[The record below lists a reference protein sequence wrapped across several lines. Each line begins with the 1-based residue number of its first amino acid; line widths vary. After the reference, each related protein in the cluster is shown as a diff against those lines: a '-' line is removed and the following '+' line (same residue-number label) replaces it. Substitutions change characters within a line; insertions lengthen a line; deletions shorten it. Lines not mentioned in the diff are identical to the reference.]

1 MKQTPPVAV
10 LMGSDSDWET
20 VKETVET
27 LKWFGVECEVH
38 VISAHRTP
46 QRASAFA
53 GKAAGRGIKVI
64 IAAAGGAAH
73 LAGVLAAHTIL
84 PVIGIPIKGG
94 ALDGLDALLST
105 VQMPAG
111 VPVATVA
118 LGKAGSINAALLAVQ
133 MLALEPRGSAEEAVR
148 TQEPAEEESGRGQ
161 QAAERP
167 AEGEKMKKLLCAF
180 SSLILCA
187 GSIPAQEAV
196 ARAVERRRPGR
207 ERGRDGPSE
216 IRPAV

>member
-1 MKQTPPVAV
+1 MTECGMLCQLDIGHSGNTRDNMSKKMKQTPPVAV
-10 LMGSDSDWET
+10 LMGSDSDWDT

-64 IAAAGGAAH
+64 IAAAGAAAH
-73 LAGVLAAHTIL
+73 LAGVLAAQTIL

-133 MLALEPRGSAEEAVR
+133 MLALNRVDL
-148 TQEPAEEESGRGQ
+148 Q
-161 QAAERP
+161 
-167 AEGEKMKKLLCAF
+167 KKLSEHKSRLKRKVDEGNKR
-180 SSLILCA
+180 LL
-187 GSIPAQEAV
+187 AQ
-196 ARAVERRRPGR
+196 RKGKK
-207 ERGRDGPSE
+207 
-216 IRPAV
+216 

>member
-1 MKQTPPVAV
+1 MDIDPMKKNIMKAGAERAVVAL

-20 VKETVET
+20 VREAVGT
-27 LKWFGVECEVH
+27 LKQFGVPCEVR

-46 QRASAFA
+46 GRASAFA
-53 GKAAGRGIKVI
+53 RGAALRGIKVI

-84 PVIGIPIKGG
+84 PVIGIPIQGG

-118 LGKAGSINAALLAVQ
+118 LGKSGAINAALLAVQ
-133 MLALEPRGSAEEAVR
+133 ILALE
-148 TQEPAEEESGRGQ
+148 
-161 QAAERP
+161 RP
-167 AEGEKMKKLLCAF
+167 DLQKKLARQKQVLKKKVDEGNKR
-180 SSLILCA
+180 LRIH
-187 GSIPAQEAV
+187 QEKKK
-196 ARAVERRRPGR
+196 
-207 ERGRDGPSE
+207 
-216 IRPAV
+216 

>member
-1 MKQTPPVAV
+1 MKKKIKQIPPVAV

-20 VKETVET
+20 IKETVET

-53 GKAAGRGIKVI
+53 KNASGRGIKVI
-64 IAAAGGAAH
+64 IAAAGAAAH
-73 LAGVLAAHTIL
+73 LAGVLAAQTTL

-118 LGKAGSINAALLAVQ
+118 LGKAGAINAALLAVQ
-133 MLALEPRGSAEEAVR
+133 MLALNRADL
-148 TQEPAEEESGRGQ
+148 Q
-161 QAAERP
+161 
-167 AEGEKMKKLLCAF
+167 KKL
-180 SSLILCA
+180 SEHKSRLIKKVDEGNKRL
-187 GSIPAQEAV
+187 SAQR
-196 ARAVERRRPGR
+196 RAKK
-207 ERGRDGPSE
+207 
-216 IRPAV
+216 

>member
-1 MKQTPPVAV
+1 MSKRSEQTPPVAV
-10 LMGSDSDWET
+10 LMGSDSDWDT

-27 LKWFGVECEVH
+27 LKWFGVECETE

-46 QRASAFA
+46 QRACAFA
-53 GKAAGRGIKVI
+53 GKAAGRGVKVI

-73 LAGVLAAHTIL
+73 LAGILAAHTTL

-118 LGKAGSINAALLAVQ
+118 LGRAGAINAALLAVQ
-133 MLALEPRGSAEEAVR
+133 VLALSR
-148 TQEPAEEESGRGQ
+148 TDLQ
-161 QAAERP
+161 
-167 AEGEKMKKLLCAF
+167 KKLLAHK
-180 SSLILCA
+180 SRLKQKVDEGNQRLR
-187 GSIPAQEAV
+187 AQRKV
-196 ARAVERRRPGR
+196 RK
-207 ERGRDGPSE
+207 
-216 IRPAV
+216 